1 MDEGTE
7 KRRGTSNRSS
17 PTASWL
23 KNVQKLSYQDA
34 RTAMELAMAQ
44 LQSDDLAVEEMA
56 GLYQRAEACAQ
67 RCQAV
72 LEEVSQTVIEW
83 EAQQD

>member
-7 KRRGTSNRSS
+7 KRRGSSNRSS

-44 LQSDDLAVEEMA
+44 LQSDELAVEEMA
-56 GLYQRAEACAQ
+56 GLYQRAEAYAQ

-83 EAQQD
+83 EAQED

>member
-1 MDEGTE
+1 
-7 KRRGTSNRSS
+7 
-17 PTASWL
+17 
-23 KNVQKLSYQDA
+23 
-34 RTAMELAMAQ
+34 MELAMAQ

-56 GLYQRAEACAQ
+56 GLYQRAEAYAQ

-83 EAQQD
+83 EAQED

>member
-1 MDEGTE
+1 MDERTG

-56 GLYQRAEACAQ
+56 SLYQRAEACAQ

>member
-1 MDEGTE
+1 M
-7 KRRGTSNRSS
+7 
-17 PTASWL
+17 AS
-23 KNVQKLSYQDA
+23 
-34 RTAMELAMAQ
+34 
-44 LQSDDLAVEEMA
+44 
-56 GLYQRAEACAQ
+56 LYQRAEACAQ

>member
-56 GLYQRAEACAQ
+56 GLYQRAEAYAQ

-72 LEEVSQTVIEW
+72 LEEVSQTVIAW
-83 EAQQD
+83 DAQQD